1 MTALVSLSDL
11 VNRITGGNSGSP
23 EAIWF
28 GKTGRVAGAAA
39 SAQVL
44 GRWTSLW
51 QYEGWPGGAGAA
63 PGGTARNPTNATA
76 GSMFQ
81 TDPGGGRSKWL
92 LGGGCAPLLAGTLL
106 VYDRLAD
113 ISGLSGT
120 TTTAQAITG
129 LSAAR
134 YTGTAAAGNEVWLEI
149 NTAVGVTGTTV
160 TASYTNQAGTAGQIT
175 PAIVLGN
182 SGFREAQRMLPMPL
196 VAGDTGARSVENIDL
211 VASTGTAGDIGVV
224 IMRPILHLPCPT
236 AGLGALRDLIAG
248 LPGITEVKTGAC
260 LALAWL
266 PASITSPP
274 EMIGHLMFVEE

>member
-1 MTALVSLSDL
+1 MTAITNLSDL

-28 GKTGRVAGAAA
+28 GKTGRVAGAGAA
-39 SAQVL
+39 AMVL

-63 PGGTARNPTNATA
+63 PGGTARNPTNATN

-81 TDPGGGRSKWL
+81 TDPGGGRTKWL
-92 LGGGCAPLLAGTLL
+92 LGAGCAPLLAGTLII
-106 VYDRLAD
+106 YDRLAD

-120 TTTAQAITG
+120 NTAAQTITG
-129 LSAAR
+129 LSVTR
-134 YTGTAAAGNEVWLEI
+134 YTGTGAAGNEIWLEI
-149 NTAVGVTGTTV
+149 NTAIGVTGTTV

-175 PAIVLGN
+175 PAITLGGT
-182 SGFREAQRMLPMPL
+182 GFREAQRMLPMPL
-196 VAGDTGARSVENIDL
+196 VAVDTGVRSVENIDL
-211 VASTGTAGDIGVV
+211 LASTATAGDIGVV
-224 IMRPILHLPCPT
+224 IMRPLLHLPCPA

-248 LPGITEVKTGAC
+248 LPGIMEVKTGAC

-266 PASITSPP
+266 PASVTSPP